1 MVMTNEIDFYTSPT
15 CPWAWR
21 TALWIRQV
29 AAQTPLQ
36 INWKVLSLHIVN
48 RGHDYAPDSHAF
60 GYKGE
65 ILLIAARQ
73 FGGNAAFERLYMA
86 LGDVLQLRKEERT
99 DTMLTGALAAAG
111 LPEQLYADSRSD
123 ASFER
128 ALIAEHEHAVSE
140 LDAFGVPTIRIPGS
154 KLAFFG
160 PVVDPVPTGA
170 EALELW
176 RHVQWSL
183 DKPYLFEVK
192 RTRRHRAGALGLADV
207 QETLEPV
214 SATSR

>member
-1 MVMTNEIDFYTSPT
+1 MVQTNEIDFYTSPT

-29 AAQTPLQ
+29 AAQTPLR
-36 INWKVLSLHIVN
+36 INWKLLSLHIVN
-48 RGHDYAPDSHAF
+48 RGHDYAPDGHAF

-73 FGGNAAFERLYMA
+73 FGGDAAFERLYMA
-86 LGDVLQLRKEERT
+86 LGDALHGRKEERT
-99 DTMLTGALAAAG
+99 DALLIGALTAAG
-111 LPEQLYADSRSD
+111 LPEQLFVDSRSD
-123 ASFER
+123 PSFEQ
-128 ALIAEHEHAVSE
+128 ALITEHEQAVSE
-140 LDAFGVPTIRIPGS
+140 LDAFGVPTLRVPGS

-176 RHVQWSL
+176 QYVRWSL
-183 DKPYLFEVK
+183 DKPYLYEVK
-192 RTRRHRAGALGLADV
+192 RERRQQATALGLAEV
-207 QETLEPV
+207 HETLEPV
-214 SATSR
+214 GAGAR